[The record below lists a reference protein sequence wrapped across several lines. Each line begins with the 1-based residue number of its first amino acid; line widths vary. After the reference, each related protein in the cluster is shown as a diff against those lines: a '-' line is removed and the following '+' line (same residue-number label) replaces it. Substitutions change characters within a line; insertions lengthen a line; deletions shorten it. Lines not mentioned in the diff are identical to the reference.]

1 MNDIYKICELD
12 KDNNVINIIVFYG
25 KSDIDL
31 SVIFKEDPNNSVFKD
46 LFSDSEETM
55 IKTNNIPIQF
65 SSQSIYLDDSIQII
79 KQKLIAEFSDEIA
92 FEEIYLFAKQIQ
104 NVNNISIYENL
115 THNNYFTL
123 TQDILLQF
131 LSNINNFNVEGF
143 VSKDKY
149 SFDDIIDLNIPPNIL
164 VDVPF
169 GQHLISGKD
178 IYNCTVNPFKLI
190 DFSKTISSY
199 SDNLVS
205 TNNKELLL
213 ENGFISDNTIYYCRA
228 SSILHYAVDKNL
240 SEKITSNIYL
250 PYLVEKDIYTLTSLK
265 SQHSILLEKNS
276 TLTGTKFNKQC
287 DNITLFHDIY
297 NTRKSDLNY
306 IQQGVQHIEFTIK
319 QPYSYNI
326 PLEVIFKLIHA
337 NKNIPFIKFNPS
349 RKKENIYRLY
359 CDKVSKN
366 GKKIP
371 FLSKGLIFK
380 LMKSIKGSKKVLED
394 YKPYL

>member
-25 KSDIDL
+25 KFDIDL

-55 IKTNNIPIQF
+55 IKSNNIPIQF

-149 SFDDIIDLNIPPNIL
+149 SFDDIIDLNIPSNIL

-190 DFSKTISSY
+190 DF
-199 SDNLVS
+199 
-205 TNNKELLL
+205 
-213 ENGFISDNTIYYCRA
+213 
-228 SSILHYAVDKNL
+228 
-240 SEKITSNIYL
+240 
-250 PYLVEKDIYTLTSLK
+250 
-265 SQHSILLEKNS
+265 
-276 TLTGTKFNKQC
+276 
-287 DNITLFHDIY
+287 
-297 NTRKSDLNY
+297 
-306 IQQGVQHIEFTIK
+306 
-319 QPYSYNI
+319 
-326 PLEVIFKLIHA
+326 
-337 NKNIPFIKFNPS
+337 
-349 RKKENIYRLY
+349 
-359 CDKVSKN
+359 
-366 GKKIP
+366 
-371 FLSKGLIFK
+371 
-380 LMKSIKGSKKVLED
+380 
-394 YKPYL
+394 